1 MNLKNKKELVA
12 SERDLS
18 YCYLK
23 TAEELFELGEILLKQ
38 VTKPNGS
45 EERISHLIEEC
56 GDVILNIKILTSKL
70 YIEDEVKKRV
80 ESKLDTLLW
89 KKL

>member
-1 MNLKNKKELVA
+1 MSLKEKINIVA

-18 YCYLK
+18 FCYLK

-45 EERISHLIEEC
+45 EERIPHLIEEA

-70 YIEDEVKKRV
+70 KIEDKVKKRV
-80 ESKLDTLLW
+80 ENKLETLL
-89 KKL
+89 

>member
-1 MNLKNKKELVA
+1 MNLKEKINIVA

-23 TAEELFELGEILLKQ
+23 TAEELFELGEILLKM

-45 EERISHLIEEC
+45 EERIPHLIEEA
-56 GDVILNIKILTSKL
+56 GDVIMNIKILASKL
-70 YIEDEVKKRV
+70 KIENKIKERV
-80 ESKLDTLLW
+80 ENKLESLL
-89 KKL
+89 

>member
-1 MNLKNKKELVA
+1 MSLKEKINIVA

-23 TAEELFELGEILLKQ
+23 TAEELFELGEILIKM

-45 EERISHLIEEC
+45 DGRIPHLIEEC

-80 ESKLDTLLW
+80 EDKLKLL
-89 KKL
+89 L

>member
-1 MNLKNKKELVA
+1 MNLKDKIELVA

-38 VTKPNGS
+38 VTKPDGS
-45 EERISHLIEEC
+45 EERIPHLIEEC
-56 GDVILNIKILTSKL
+56 GDVILNIKILVSKL
-70 YIEDEVKKRV
+70 KIEDKVKKRV
-80 ESKLDTLLW
+80 ESKLETLL
-89 KKL
+89 

>member
-1 MNLKNKKELVA
+1 MNLKDKINILA

-23 TAEELFELGEILLKQ
+23 TAEELFELGEILIKM

-45 EERISHLIEEC
+45 DDRIPHLIEEC
-56 GDVILNIKILTSKL
+56 GDVMLNIKILASKL

-80 ESKLDTLLW
+80 ESKLDTLL
-89 KKL
+89 

>member
-1 MNLKNKKELVA
+1 MSLKEKINIVA

-23 TAEELFELGEILLKQ
+23 TAEELFELGEILIKM

-45 EERISHLIEEC
+45 DGRIPHLIEEC

-80 ESKLDTLLW
+80 ENKLSTLL
-89 KKL
+89 

>member
-1 MNLKNKKELVA
+1 MNLKEKINIVA

-38 VTKPNGS
+38 VTKPQGS
-45 EERISHLIEEC
+45 DDRIPHLIEEC

-80 ESKLDTLLW
+80 ENKLESLL
-89 KKL
+89 

>member
-1 MNLKNKKELVA
+1 MSTKDKIELVA

-23 TAEELFELGEILLKQ
+23 TAEELFELGEILIKM

-45 EERISHLIEEC
+45 DGRIPHLIEEC
-56 GDVILNIKILTSKL
+56 GDVILNIKILASKL
-70 YIEDEVKKRV
+70 YIEDEVKKRI
-80 ESKLDTLLW
+80 ENKLDTLL
-89 KKL
+89 

>member
-1 MNLKNKKELVA
+1 MSLKDKINIVA

-23 TAEELFELGEILLKQ
+23 TAEELFELGEILIKM

-45 EERISHLIEEC
+45 DDRIPHLIEEC
-56 GDVILNIKILTSKL
+56 GDVMLNIKILASKL
-70 YIEDEVKKRV
+70 YIEDEVKKRI
-80 ESKLDTLLW
+80 ENKLDTLL
-89 KKL
+89 

>member
-1 MNLKNKKELVA
+1 MSTKDKINIVA

-23 TAEELFELGEILLKQ
+23 TAEELFELGEILIKM

-45 EERISHLIEEC
+45 DDRIPHLIEEC
-56 GDVILNIKILTSKL
+56 GDVIMNIKILASKL

-80 ESKLDTLLW
+80 EVKLSTLL
-89 KKL
+89 

>member
-1 MNLKNKKELVA
+1 MSLKEKINIVA
-12 SERDLS
+12 SERNLS

-45 EERISHLIEEC
+45 DGKIPHLIEEC

-80 ESKLDTLLW
+80 ENKLSTLL
-89 KKL
+89 

>member
-1 MNLKNKKELVA
+1 MSTKDRIEIVA

-23 TAEELFELGEILLKQ
+23 TAEELFELGEILIKM

-45 EERISHLIEEC
+45 DGRIPHLIEEC
-56 GDVILNIKILTSKL
+56 GDVILNIKILASKL

-80 ESKLDTLLW
+80 EKKLKTLL
-89 KKL
+89 

>member
-1 MNLKNKKELVA
+1 MSTKEKINIVA

-38 VTKPNGS
+38 VTKPH
-45 EERISHLIEEC
+45 RIALRNYSNTLRLIKTINKF
-56 GDVILNIKILTSKL
+56 VIGIDTSNIPEKL
-70 YIEDEVKKRV
+70 
-80 ESKLDTLLW
+80 
-89 KKL
+89 

>member
-1 MNLKNKKELVA
+1 MNLKEKINIVA

-23 TAEELFELGEILLKQ
+23 TAEELFELGEILIKM
-38 VTKPNGS
+38 VTKPQGS
-45 EERISHLIEEC
+45 DDRIPHLIEEC
-56 GDVILNIKILTSKL
+56 GDVIMNIKILTSKL

-80 ESKLDTLLW
+80 ESKLESLL
-89 KKL
+89 

>member
-1 MNLKNKKELVA
+1 MSLKEKINIVA

-23 TAEELFELGEILLKQ
+23 TAEELFELGEILIKM

-45 EERISHLIEEC
+45 DGRIPHLIEEC
-56 GDVILNIKILTSKL
+56 GDVILNIKILASKL
-70 YIEDEVKKRV
+70 YIEDEVKKRI
-80 ESKLDTLLW
+80 ENKLDTLL
-89 KKL
+89 

>member
-1 MNLKNKKELVA
+1 MSLKDKINMVA

-23 TAEELFELGEILLKQ
+23 TAEELFELGEILIKM
-38 VTKPNGS
+38 VTKPDGS
-45 EERISHLIEEC
+45 EERIPHLIEEC

-80 ESKLDTLLW
+80 EKKLETLL
-89 KKL
+89 

>member
-1 MNLKNKKELVA
+1 MNLKDKIELVA

-18 YCYLK
+18 FCYLK
-23 TAEELFELGEILLKQ
+23 VAEELFELGELVLKQ

-45 EERISHLIEEC
+45 EERIPHLIEEC
-56 GDVILNIKILTSKL
+56 GDVIMNIKILASKL

-80 ESKLDTLLW
+80 EVKLSTLL
-89 KKL
+89 